1 MRIRTGLI
9 TMTLLG
15 ALGVGISAPAAHA
28 GKEGRRNTALVL
40 GGVAFYGAVT
50 NKPVIAGAAG
60 AGAVYSYIRS
70 RKSDR
75 DHRDYRDYRGRRYDN
90 RRDRRYDRRDRYSDY
105 RNSGYGDSGY
115 GNRDYWNSGYRNSD
129 YRNSDYRSDYSGGYR
144 GRRSDRGYDYND
156 RGFRRGERDCDD

>member
-1 MRIRTGLI
+1 MRMRTSLI
-9 TMTLLG
+9 TLTLLG
-15 ALGVGISAPAAHA
+15 TLGVGISAPAAHA
-28 GKEGRRNTALVL
+28 SKEGRRNTALVL
-40 GGVAFYGAVT
+40 GGVAVYGAVT

-75 DHRDYRDYRGRRYDN
+75 DHRDYRGRRY
-90 RRDRRYDRRDRYSDY
+90 DRRYDRRDRRDRYSDS
-105 RNSGYGDSGY
+105 RNSGY

-156 RGFRRGERDCDD
+156 RGYHRSDRHCDD